1 MQDCLGLGLRLG
13 LGIGLGLGPGPG
25 LGLGLG
31 PGLGVPSDIGLHGH
45 ARELA
50 QGTVDV
56 DQLDKGVVLP
66 AAPRRPAS
74 PPVAYDERHAR
85 GELGVGLL
93 APMAVLA

>member
-1 MQDCLGLGLRLG
+1 MTLGL
-13 LGIGLGLGPGPG
+13 GPG

-31 PGLGVPSDIGLHGH
+31 LGVPGDVGLHGH

-56 DQLDKGVVLP
+56 DQLDEGVVLA

-74 PPVAYDERHAR
+74 PPVA
-85 GELGVGLL
+85 
-93 APMAVLA
+93 